1 MAKPYQELRIQQP
14 VLKPSIIGL
23 PMSGIVEVDPKVKS
37 PRQELEIDN
46 LHRKGSM
53 SKNGNKKQS
62 YDHTFDS
69 IAQDSVFD

>member
-1 MAKPYQELRIQQP
+1 
-14 VLKPSIIGL
+14 
-23 PMSGIVEVDPKVKS
+23 MSGIVEVDPKVKS
-37 PRQELEIDN
+37 PKQELEIDN

-69 IAQDSVFD
+69 IAQDSVFDQEGKMGQKATQRNKQQR

>member
-1 MAKPYQELRIQQP
+1 
-14 VLKPSIIGL
+14 
-23 PMSGIVEVDPKVKS
+23 MSGIVEVDPKVKS
-37 PRQELEIDN
+37 PKQELEIDN